1 MRGPPILP
9 SLVTTEPLLI
19 FVEQSCER
27 DRQVYRANVKG
38 PAQVVAEY
46 QKIPFLPLAAA
57 RIAAGTGSPGP
68 IKDPS

>member
-9 SLVTTEPLLI
+9 SLVTTEPFLI
-19 FVEQSCER
+19 FVQQSCER

-38 PAQVVAEY
+38 PAQVVAEC
-46 QKIPFLPLAAA
+46 QKTPFLPLAAA
-57 RIAAGTGSPGP
+57 RIAAGTGSPDP